1 MGLQFASTAH
11 LCQQSTF
18 VCFVLLISSY
28 SYSFWWEKEAF
39 ICHLEE
45 IQFFLF

>member
-18 VCFVLLISSY
+18 VCLFCITDLILLPLVGER
-28 SYSFWWEKEAF
+28 SFY
-39 ICHLEE
+39 LSP
-45 IQFFLF
+45 